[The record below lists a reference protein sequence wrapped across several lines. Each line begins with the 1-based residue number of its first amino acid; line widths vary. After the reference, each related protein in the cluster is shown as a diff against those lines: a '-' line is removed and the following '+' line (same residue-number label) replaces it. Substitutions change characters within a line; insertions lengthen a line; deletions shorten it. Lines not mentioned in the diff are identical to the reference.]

1 MANKWTRRTAA
12 LLTFLFSPLAFASS
26 DDDSESA
33 TDAGTTESAETPEA
47 VRLSMART
55 FPRAAIVSSS
65 VERHEHGD
73 AWRLR
78 LQERLNT
85 VDVVVHPG
93 GEIVAQREHLPAAAA
108 PRAIRQA
115 LARQFGS
122 PTLWHAEHFRGAGE
136 EAWLVSFSRGERTG
150 HALFDGEGKLVHGE
164 LDALPRSR
172 PSVHE
177 G

>member
-12 LLTFLFSPLAFASS
+12 LLTFLFSPLAFAANE
-26 DDDSESA
+26 DEAESA
-33 TDAGTTESAETPEA
+33 EAADSATSAETPEA
-47 VRLSMART
+47 VRLSIARS
-55 FPRAAIVSSS
+55 FPRAEIVSSR
-65 VERHEHGD
+65 VERHELGD

-78 LQERLNT
+78 LKERLNT
-85 VDVVVHPG
+85 RDVVVHPG

-122 PTLWHAEHFRGAGE
+122 PTLWHAEHFLGAGE

-150 HALFDGEGKLVHGE
+150 LALFDGEGKLVHGE
-164 LDALPRSR
+164 LDAVPRSR
-172 PSVHE
+172 PTHGE